1 MHNEPFKGS
10 CCCAG
15 KELDRGLEESHGEV
29 GSRLERRVDFNSEGE
44 LGLQSLYPAKRL
56 EIVAEEFSLQV
67 VIFLLLLLLLG
78 LCCDAGTLL

>member
-1 MHNEPFKGS
+1 
-10 CCCAG
+10 
-15 KELDRGLEESHGEV
+15 
-29 GSRLERRVDFNSEGE
+29 LERRVDFNSEGE